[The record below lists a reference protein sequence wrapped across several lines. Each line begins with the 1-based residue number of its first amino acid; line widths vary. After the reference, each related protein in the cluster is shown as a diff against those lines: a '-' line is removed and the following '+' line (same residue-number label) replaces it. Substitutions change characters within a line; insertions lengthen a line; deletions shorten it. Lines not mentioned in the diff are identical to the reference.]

1 MLKYV
6 ALVKSLVDSMLND
19 STRLWSNL
27 DMRRP
32 TLKVHK
38 YKHSRTHKFYI
49 NLRAFGKG
57 RKFFKTR
64 AEAEAEAMRQRTL
77 LERHSREAVGLSQ
90 REMSEV
96 IAARSKL
103 AEYGKKLSDAVTFFV
118 DHLERVRRCKITV
131 AQLAKEVLETK
142 YKDG

>member
-1 MLKYV
+1 
-6 ALVKSLVDSMLND
+6 
-19 STRLWSNL
+19 
-27 DMRRP
+27 MRRP
-32 TLKVHK
+32 SFKVRP
-38 YKHSRTHKFYI
+38 YRHSKTHKFALD
-49 NLRAFGKG
+49 LRAFGKG

-90 REMSEV
+90 RDMSEV
-96 IAARSKL
+96 IVARSKL
-103 AEYGKKLSDAVTFFV
+103 AEYGKTLTDALTFFV

-142 YKDG
+142 YKD